1 MQLAKLREGV
11 EWEGTAA
18 GKYASQLL
26 KAGCAAQPGGCSARF
41 VPACVRVLVVSD
53 DREVG
58 CRVSCCL
65 LAFGSWD
72 DIDEDGMGLRSG
84 G

>member
-1 MQLAKLREGV
+1 MV
-11 EWEGTAA
+11 WEGTAD

-41 VPACVRVLVVSD
+41 VPAGVWALVVSD
-53 DREVG
+53 DGGDG

-65 LAFGSWD
+65 LVFGSWD
-72 DIDEDGMGLRSG
+72 DIDEDGMGCALVGST
-84 G
+84 